1 MEPATNR
8 VINSSKSA
16 SLWQL
21 GFRPFFLFGAAYA
34 ALAIALWV
42 SFLGGWISRP
52 GLIDP
57 VLWHSHEMIY
67 GFAAAI
73 VVGFVLTA
81 SQNWTGI
88 RGVHGNSLKILVLLW
103 AAARIAIS
111 LPFVPLPVVAIV
123 DLAFFPVAAYLM
135 VPYLKDPELK
145 AEKLFFVFYGL
156 LFAGNLLVHLET
168 TGLMPGYG
176 RRGIFLGLD
185 VIIIVIVFMGGRV
198 IPFFTESSVA
208 RAQPKT
214 RNWVEIGSH
223 ASAALFLVTDLFLP
237 SSWPAAAVAI
247 SAGAI
252 HFLRLWGWQVRRIRR
267 IPLIWVLHLAYLW
280 LVIGFVLSGLAALDL
295 FQKTMAVHAF
305 TVGCLGMIIY
315 GMITRVSLGHTGRR
329 LHPRAAIVV
338 GYYLLLFAAVVRVFV
353 PAVLPRFYTAA
364 LLVSGSLWIA
374 AFVLFLIVYSPML
387 LAPRSD
393 GRPG

>member
-1 MEPATNR
+1 MEPAENL
-8 VINSSKSA
+8 VIKNSKPK

-21 GFRPFFLFGAAYA
+21 GFRPFFLFASAHA
-34 ALAIALWV
+34 ALAIALWI

-103 AAARIAIS
+103 AAARVALS
-111 LPFVPLPVVAIV
+111 LPLVPLPIAATL

-145 AEKLFFVFYGL
+145 AEKLFYVFYGL

-168 TGLMPGYG
+168 TSLMPGYG
-176 RRGIFLGLD
+176 RQGIFLGLD
-185 VIIIVIVFMGGRV
+185 VLLVVIVFMGGRV
-198 IPFFTESSVA
+198 IPFFTESSIA

-214 RNWVEIGSH
+214 RSWVEIGSH
-223 ASAALFLVTDLFLP
+223 ASAALFLVTDLFWP
-237 SSWPAAAVAI
+237 SSLPAAVVAA
-247 SAGAI
+247 SAGVL
-252 HFLRLWGWQVRRIRR
+252 HFLRLWGWQVRRVRR
-267 IPLIWVLHLAYLW
+267 IPLVWVLHLAYLW
-280 LVIGFVLSGLAALDL
+280 LVIGFVLSAFAALGL
-295 FQKTMAVHAF
+295 FQKTLAVHAF
-305 TVGCLGMIIY
+305 TVGCLGTIIY
-315 GMITRVSLGHTGRR
+315 GMISRVSLGHTGRR
-329 LHPRAAIVV
+329 LHPRAATVV
-338 GYYLLLFAAVVRVFV
+338 GYYLLVIAAVVRVFGPLV
-353 PAVLPRFYTAA
+353 FPHFYTQA
-364 LLVSGSLWIA
+364 LMVSGSLWIA
-374 AFVLFLIVYSPML
+374 AFVLFLLVYSPML
-387 LAPRSD
+387 LSPRTD